1 MLNCTTGLLPC
12 VFEGRNC
19 TQFPYITSHVVGV
32 VANCAMGLFREII
45 ASLINEFG
53 PVSMRNSA
61 VVGVVANC
69 TMGLFGDVITSLLNE
84 FGPSFTTQL
93 RSCRC
98 RGELHYGT
106 VWRRHYLFAK

>member
-19 TQFPYITSHVVGV
+19 TQFPYITSH
-32 VANCAMGLFREII
+32 
-45 ASLINEFG
+45 
-53 PVSMRNSA
+53 